1 MRLFI
6 ALELDETVK
15 DQLDHISNEVKQF
28 TSKGRFTDRENLHL
42 TIRFLG
48 EVKTDSVDE
57 LIKAIDHT
65 ANQVQPFALYLHSI
79 GSFLK
84 KQSHVLWVGVGGQT
98 DKLVNLHDIMESE
111 LEKIGYQ
118 KEERPFNP
126 HITLGRQVKLNGT
139 VNDLNSEITV
149 SQTPI
154 HVNQL
159 SLMESTRVEGKLVY
173 RPIHQIP
180 FRGVNR

>member
-28 TSKGRFTDRENLHL
+28 TSKGRFTNKENLHL

-48 EVKTDSVDE
+48 EVKADSVDE
-57 LIKAIDHT
+57 LIKAIDCT
-65 ANQVQPFALYLHSI
+65 ANQVQPFALYLDSI

-84 KQSHVLWVGVGGQT
+84 KQKHVISVGVSGQT
-98 DKLVNLHDIMESE
+98 DKLADLYKA
-111 LEKIGYQ
+111 LETQLEGIGYQ
-118 KEERPFNP
+118 KEARPFNP
-126 HITLGRQVKLNGT
+126 HITLGRQVQLNGT
-139 VNDLNSEITV
+139 VKDLQSEVTV
-149 SQTPI
+149 SRTPI

-173 RPIHQIP
+173 RPIYQTL
-180 FRGVNR
+180 FKGLKR